1 MPLRLDIGIAAK
13 GESMNTAQNRLSS
26 ADRVSKG
33 VLKTLDAKFATL
45 PNPADIS
52 HKSAGQLMAQVLFNG
67 DNAAFDASDVVG
79 NVKRLRGEITAKMS
93 AATDDVQAAFD
104 RADAI
109 EQAADFLEG
118 KSALPRGL
126 GDAMQASLLQIRSA
140 REVAPDAAPMVESN
154 LRQCSRV
161 IRERAK
167 HLVDVLE
174 RRKAALDLAV
184 SRQGRIYAERSA
196 KALPAQ
202 AGRLHVY
209 SKRLAVAEQRA
220 AARHNS
226 ARSKGRGQ

>member
-1 MPLRLDIGIAAK
+1 
-13 GESMNTAQNRLSS
+13 MNTAQTRLAN

-67 DNAAFDASDVVG
+67 DSAAFDSADIVS
-79 NVKRLRGEITAKMS
+79 NVKRLRGEITAKMT
-93 AATDDVQAAFD
+93 AATDDIKAAFD
-104 RADAI
+104 RANAI

-118 KSALPRGL
+118 ESALPRGL
-126 GDAMQASLLQIRSA
+126 GDAMQAALLQIKSA
-140 REVAPDAAPMVESN
+140 REVAPDAAPLTESN
-154 LRQCSRV
+154 LRQCSRA

-167 HLVDVLE
+167 HLADVLE

-184 SRQGRIYAERSA
+184 SKQARIYAERSA

-202 AGRLHVY
+202 AGRLEVY
-209 SKRLAVAEQRA
+209 AKRLAVAEHRA

>member
-1 MPLRLDIGIAAK
+1 
-13 GESMNTAQNRLSS
+13 MNTAQNRLAS

-67 DNAAFDASDVVG
+67 DSAAFDSADIVS
-79 NVKRLRGEITAKMS
+79 NVKRLRGEITAKMT
-93 AATDDVQAAFD
+93 AATDDIKAAFD
-104 RADAI
+104 RANAI

-118 KSALPRGL
+118 ESALPRGL
-126 GDAMQASLLQIRSA
+126 GDAMQAALLQIKSA
-140 REVAPDAAPMVESN
+140 REVAPDSAPLTESN

-167 HLVDVLE
+167 HLSDVLD
-174 RRKAALDLAV
+174 RRRAALDLAV
-184 SRQGRIYAERSA
+184 SKQARIYAERSA

-202 AGRLHVY
+202 AGRLEVY
-209 SKRLAVAEQRA
+209 AKRLAVAEHRA